1 MTPSQKA
8 IDLIKEFEGLRLK
21 AHRCPAG
28 VLTIGYGHTSGVKP
42 GMVITEAQAEEFL
55 KEDLQE
61 VVSHINSLR
70 LALTQNMFD
79 ALVSFTFNIGIGNLS
94 RSTLLAKVKADPY
107 DNTILDEFIR
117 WVYAKGKV
125 LPGLQR
131 RRLAEAKLYY
141 SNT

>member
-8 IDLIKEFEGLRLK
+8 IDLIKEFEGVRLK
-21 AHRCPAG
+21 AYRCPAG

-42 GMVITEAQAEEFL
+42 GMVISEAQAEEFL
-55 KEDLQE
+55 REDLQE
-61 VVSHINSLR
+61 AVSYINSLR

-79 ALVSFTFNIGIGNLS
+79 ALVSFTFNVGIGNLS
-94 RSTLLAKVKADPY
+94 RSTLLTKVKADPY